1 MSNLIV
7 IFNKCVKVTQA
18 HTMSPS
24 TSPTADSKDKTGA
37 VAYMQVEIIY
47 EIKQTHLNER
57 KNVQGQ
63 SPKHTDKITVSKLG
77 GS

>member
-7 IFNKCVKVTQA
+7 KFNKCVKVTQA
-18 HTMSPS
+18 YTMSPS
-24 TSPTADSKDKTGA
+24 TSLTADSKDKTA
-37 VAYMQVEIIY
+37 ALAYMQVDIIY

-57 KNVQGQ
+57 KNVKGQ
-63 SPKHTDKITVSKLG
+63 SPKHTHKITMSKLG